1 LFTND
6 LGTAAKREDLSKN
19 NLNTMS
25 NNNFGKRKKTQSFR
39 PSGGMRNKIN
49 TKEAAE
55 NGREDIEN
63 SRMLNEPVYERPRE
77 AEILRAENKAFGI
90 KNEVDKKPTSAKNPE
105 PREQKE
111 GKGIIGAVKKFI
123 RKLLPKKPS
132 GKEIIISAESL
143 ETRVGIMQS
152 GQLEDFTME
161 RNNDERIVASIYK
174 GKVRNLEDRLEA
186 AFVDIGIEKNAFL
199 HYWDILPANLE
210 KQYEVIERKGKRRK
224 TPRISKKDIPKKYP
238 AGSEIILQIQK
249 GPIGTKGPRATTH
262 LSIPGRFL
270 VLLPFSDQLGISKKI
285 HDPKERK
292 RLKGILQSLDIPD
305 NMGAILRTAGEGK
318 TQRYFIRDLAMLMDQ
333 WRGVK
338 DRIDNAPAPTCVFR
352 EPDLIERTVRDFLT
366 EDVDRILI
374 DNRTAHERMQDLV
387 GKISKQSKKK
397 IQHYNEIQPIFDKHG
412 ISQQLE
418 QAFSRK
424 VNLKS
429 GGALVID
436 ETEALVAI
444 DVNTGSHKGGGKD
457 QGSTILKVNMEAAEE
472 VCRQLKLRNMGGLI
486 VIDFIDMKQRRD
498 RDKVMN
504 KVKECLRKDKAR
516 THVLPIS
523 QLGLMEMTRQRHSE
537 SVQSTFHD
545 ECHYCNGRGNIK
557 SPITMSVEIQRKLT
571 EILKARESDD
581 SDFILRVVVNPN
593 VLDRLRR
600 EDEDLIINFEKKYLV
615 KLEFRADTS
624 FHAEQFKIFDGT
636 NNRQLES
643 VGEHH

>member
-1 LFTND
+1 
-6 LGTAAKREDLSKN
+6 
-19 NLNTMS
+19 MS
-25 NNNFGKRKKTQSFR
+25 NKNFGKRKKSQSFR
-39 PSGGMRNKIN
+39 PSGGMRNKLLK
-49 TKEAAE
+49 KEQEKGREDME
-55 NGREDIEN
+55 NGRLLD
-63 SRMLNEPVYERPRE
+63 EPVFDHAHE
-77 AEILRAENKAFGI
+77 AEILKAENKAFGV
-90 KNEVDKKPTSAKNPE
+90 KEEAVTKAPPAEPKEEKP
-105 PREQKE
+105 KE
-111 GKGIIGAVKKFI
+111 ETGIIATVKKFV
-123 RKLLPKKPS
+123 RKLIPKKPS

-143 ETRVGIMQS
+143 ETRVGIMKS
-152 GQLEDFTME
+152 KQLEDFTME

-210 KQYEVIERKGKRRK
+210 KQYEVIERKGSKRRK

-270 VLLPFSDQLGISKKI
+270 VLLPYSDQLGISKKI
-285 HDPKERK
+285 SDPKERK
-292 RLKGILQSLDIPD
+292 RLKSILQKLDIPD
-305 NMGAILRTAGEGK
+305 NMGAILRTAGEGRRE
-318 TQRYFIRDLAMLMDQ
+318 RYFIRDLAVLMDQ
-333 WRGVK
+333 WREVK
-338 DRIDNAPAPTCVFR
+338 DRIDNEPAPTCVFR

-366 EDVDRILI
+366 DDVDRIVI
-374 DNRTAHERMQDLV
+374 DNRAAFERMQGLIE
-387 GKISKQSKKK
+387 KISPQSRKKLE
-397 IQHYNEIQPIFDKHG
+397 HYSEAQPIFDKFG
-412 ISQQLE
+412 ISKQLE

-457 QGSTILKVNMEAAEE
+457 QSSTILRVNMESAEE

-486 VIDFIDMKQRRD
+486 VIDFIDMKHARD
-498 RDKVMN
+498 RKKVEN
-504 KVKECLRKDKAR
+504 KMKECLRKDKAK
-516 THVLPIS
+516 THVLAIS

-557 SPITMSVEIQRKLT
+557 SPVTMSVEIQRKLT
-571 EILKARESDD
+571 EILKARDTSDE

-593 VLDRLRR
+593 VRDRLQR

-624 FHAEQFKIFDGT
+624 FHAEQFTILNGS
-636 NNRQLES
+636 NNRELVS
-643 VGEHH
+643 VGEHQR

>member
-1 LFTND
+1 
-6 LGTAAKREDLSKN
+6 
-19 NLNTMS
+19 MS
-25 NNNFGKRKKTQSFR
+25 NKNFGKRKKSQSFR
-39 PSGGMRNKIN
+39 PSGGMRNKVLK
-49 TKEAAE
+49 KEPEQGREDME
-55 NGREDIEN
+55 NGRILD
-63 SRMLNEPVYERPRE
+63 EPVFDNAHD
-77 AEILRAENKAFGI
+77 AEILKAENKAFGV
-90 KNEVDKKPTSAKNPE
+90 KEEAEKPTAETEADNVANK
-105 PREQKE
+105 KE
-111 GKGIIGAVKKFI
+111 KEETGIIASVKRFV
-123 RKLLPKKPS
+123 RKLIPKKPS
-132 GKEIIISAESL
+132 GREIIISAESL
-143 ETRVGIMQS
+143 ETRIGIMKS
-152 GQLEDFTME
+152 NRLEDFTME

-270 VLLPFSDQLGISKKI
+270 VLLPYSDQLGISKKI
-285 HDPKERK
+285 SDPKERK
-292 RLKGILQSLDIPD
+292 RLKSILQDLDIPD
-305 NMGAILRTAGEGK
+305 NMGAILRTAGEGRRK
-318 TQRYFIRDLAMLMDQ
+318 AFFVRDLKILMDQ
-333 WRGVK
+333 WKEVK
-338 DRIDNAPAPTCVFR
+338 DRIDNEPAPNCVFR

-366 EDVDRILI
+366 DDIDRILI
-374 DNRTAHERMQDLV
+374 DSKSAYERMQKLIEKV
-387 GKISKQSKKK
+387 SPQSKKK
-397 IQHYNEIQPIFDKHG
+397 LQHYTEAQPIFDKFG
-412 ISQQLE
+412 ITKQLE
-418 QAFSRK
+418 AAFSRK

-457 QGSTILKVNMEAAEE
+457 QSSTILRVNMEAAEE

-504 KVKECLRKDKAR
+504 KVKECLRKDKAK

-571 EILKARESDD
+571 EILKARGKDE
-581 SDFILRVVVNPN
+581 SDFILRVAVNPN
-593 VLDRLRR
+593 VLDRMRR

-624 FHAEQFKIFDGT
+624 FHAEQFKIFDAT
-636 NNRQLES
+636 NNRQLVS

>member
-1 LFTND
+1 
-6 LGTAAKREDLSKN
+6 
-19 NLNTMS
+19 MS
-25 NNNFGKRKKTQSFR
+25 NKNFGKRKKSQSFR
-39 PSGGMRNKIN
+39 PSGGMRNKLLK
-49 TKEAAE
+49 KEQEKGREDME
-55 NGREDIEN
+55 NGRLLD
-63 SRMLNEPVYERPRE
+63 EPVFDHVHE
-77 AEILRAENKAFGI
+77 AEILKAENKAFGV
-90 KNEVDKKPTSAKNPE
+90 KEEAVTKEPPAEPKEEKP
-105 PREQKE
+105 KE
-111 GKGIIGAVKKFI
+111 ETGIIATVKKFV
-123 RKLLPKKPS
+123 RKLIPKKPS

-143 ETRVGIMQS
+143 ETRVGIMKS
-152 GQLEDFTME
+152 KQLEDFTME

-210 KQYEVIERKGKRRK
+210 KQYEVIERKGSKRRK

-270 VLLPFSDQLGISKKI
+270 VLLPYSDQLGISKKI
-285 HDPKERK
+285 SDPKERK
-292 RLKGILQSLDIPD
+292 RLKSILQKLDIPD
-305 NMGAILRTAGEGK
+305 NMGAILRTAGEGRRE
-318 TQRYFIRDLAMLMDQ
+318 RYFIRDLAVLMDQ
-333 WRGVK
+333 WREVK
-338 DRIDNAPAPTCVFR
+338 DRIDNEPAPTCVFR

-366 EDVDRILI
+366 DDVDRIVI
-374 DNRTAHERMQDLV
+374 DNRAAFERMQGLIE
-387 GKISKQSKKK
+387 KISPQSRKKLE
-397 IQHYNEIQPIFDKHG
+397 HYSEAQPIFDKFG
-412 ISQQLE
+412 ISKQLE

-457 QGSTILKVNMEAAEE
+457 QSSTILRVNMESAEE

-486 VIDFIDMKQRRD
+486 VIDFIDMKHARD
-498 RDKVMN
+498 RKKVEN
-504 KVKECLRKDKAR
+504 KMKECLRKDKAK
-516 THVLPIS
+516 THVLAIS

-557 SPITMSVEIQRKLT
+557 SPVTMSVEIQRKLT
-571 EILKARESDD
+571 EILKARDTSDE

-593 VLDRLRR
+593 VRDRLQR

-624 FHAEQFKIFDGT
+624 FHAEQFTILNGS
-636 NNRQLES
+636 NNRELVS
-643 VGEHH
+643 VGEHQR

>member
-1 LFTND
+1 
-6 LGTAAKREDLSKN
+6 
-19 NLNTMS
+19 MS
-25 NNNFGKRKKTQSFR
+25 NKNFGKRKKSQSFR
-39 PSGGMRNKIN
+39 PSGGMRNKLLK
-49 TKEAAE
+49 KEQEKGREDME
-55 NGREDIEN
+55 NGRLLD
-63 SRMLNEPVYERPRE
+63 EPVFDHVHE
-77 AEILRAENKAFGI
+77 AEILKAENKASGV
-90 KNEVDKKPTSAKNPE
+90 KEEAVTKAPPAEPKEEKP
-105 PREQKE
+105 KE
-111 GKGIIGAVKKFI
+111 ETGIIATVKKFV
-123 RKLLPKKPS
+123 RKLIPKKPS

-143 ETRVGIMQS
+143 ETRVGIMKS
-152 GQLEDFTME
+152 KQLEDFTME

-210 KQYEVIERKGKRRK
+210 KQYEVIERKGSKRRK

-270 VLLPFSDQLGISKKI
+270 VLLPYSDQLGISKKI
-285 HDPKERK
+285 SDPKERK
-292 RLKGILQSLDIPD
+292 RLKSILQKLDIPD
-305 NMGAILRTAGEGK
+305 NMGAILRTAGEGRRE
-318 TQRYFIRDLAMLMDQ
+318 RYFIRDLAVLMDQ
-333 WRGVK
+333 WREVK
-338 DRIDNAPAPTCVFR
+338 DRIDNEPAPTCVFR

-366 EDVDRILI
+366 DDVDRIVI
-374 DNRTAHERMQDLV
+374 DNRAAFERMQGLIE
-387 GKISKQSKKK
+387 KISPQSRKKLE
-397 IQHYNEIQPIFDKHG
+397 HYSEAQPIFDKFG
-412 ISQQLE
+412 ISKQLE

-457 QGSTILKVNMEAAEE
+457 QSSTILRVNMESAEE

-486 VIDFIDMKQRRD
+486 VIDFIDMKHARD
-498 RDKVMN
+498 RKKVEN
-504 KVKECLRKDKAR
+504 KMKECLRKDKAK
-516 THVLPIS
+516 THVLAIS

-557 SPITMSVEIQRKLT
+557 SPVTMSVEIQRKLT
-571 EILKARESDD
+571 EILKARDTSDE

-593 VLDRLRR
+593 VRDRLQR

-624 FHAEQFKIFDGT
+624 FHAEQFTILNGS
-636 NNRQLES
+636 NNRELVS
-643 VGEHH
+643 VGEHQR

>member
-1 LFTND
+1 
-6 LGTAAKREDLSKN
+6 
-19 NLNTMS
+19 MS
-25 NNNFGKRKKTQSFR
+25 NKNFGKRKKSQSFR
-39 PSGGMRNKIN
+39 PSGGMRNKLLK
-49 TKEAAE
+49 KEVEKGREDME
-55 NGREDIEN
+55 NGRLLD
-63 SRMLNEPVYERPRE
+63 EPVFDHTHE
-77 AEILRAENKAFGI
+77 AEILKAENKAFGV
-90 KNEVDKKPTSAKNPE
+90 KEEKPEDTP
-105 PREQKE
+105 PPQPKE
-111 GKGIIGAVKKFI
+111 ETGIIAQVKKFV

-143 ETRVGIMQS
+143 ETRVGIMKS
-152 GQLEDFTME
+152 KQLEDFTME

-270 VLLPFSDQLGISKKI
+270 VLLPNSDQLGISKKI
-285 HDPKERK
+285 SDPKERK
-292 RLKGILQSLDIPD
+292 RLKSILQDLDIPD
-305 NMGAILRTAGEGK
+305 NMGAILRTAGEGRRK
-318 TQRYFIRDLAMLMDQ
+318 AYFVRDLAMLMDQ
-333 WRGVK
+333 WREVK
-338 DRIDNAPAPTCVFR
+338 DRIDNEPAPTCVFR

-366 EDVDRILI
+366 DDVDRILI
-374 DNRTAHERMQDLV
+374 DNKSSFDRMQTLI
-387 GKISKQSKKK
+387 GKVSPNSKKK
-397 IQHYNEIQPIFDKHG
+397 VQHYSEAQPIFDKFG
-412 ISQQLE
+412 ITKQLE
-418 QAFSRK
+418 AAFSRK

-457 QGSTILKVNMEAAEE
+457 QSSTILRVNMESAEE

-486 VIDFIDMKQRRD
+486 VIDFIDMKHARD
-498 RDKVMN
+498 RKKVEN
-504 KVKECLRKDKAR
+504 KMKECLRKDKAK
-516 THVLPIS
+516 THVLAIS

-557 SPITMSVEIQRKLT
+557 SPVTMSVEIQRKLT
-571 EILKARESDD
+571 EIMRSRDTAEE

-624 FHAEQFKIFDGT
+624 FHAEQFTILNGT
-636 NNRQLES
+636 NNRELVS
-643 VGEHH
+643 VGEQH

>member
-1 LFTND
+1 
-6 LGTAAKREDLSKN
+6 
-19 NLNTMS
+19 MS
-25 NNNFGKRKKTQSFR
+25 NNNFGKRKKNQSFR
-39 PSGGMRNKIN
+39 PSGGMRNRLNK
-49 TKEAAE
+49 KETAE
-55 NGREDIEN
+55 KDREDMEN
-63 SRMLNEPVYERPRE
+63 SRLLNEAVYERPKE
-77 AEILRAENKAFGI
+77 AEILRSENKAFGI
-90 KNEVDKKPTSAKNPE
+90 KEESAHKPATAKKPDRP
-105 PREQKE
+105 EQKE
-111 GKGIIGAVKKFI
+111 EKGIIGTVKKYI
-123 RKLLPKKPS
+123 RKLLPKKSS

-199 HYWDILPANLE
+199 HYWDILPASLE

-270 VLLPFSDQLGISKKI
+270 VLLPSTDQLGISKKI
-285 HDPKERK
+285 QDPKERK

-318 TQRYFIRDLAMLMDQ
+318 TQRYFVRDLAMLMDQ

-338 DRIDNAPAPTCVFR
+338 DSIDNISAPTCVFR

-374 DNRTAHERMQDLV
+374 DNRAAYERMQELV

-397 IQHYNEIQPIFDKHG
+397 IQHYSEAQPIFDKHS
-412 ISQQLE
+412 ISKQLE

-424 VNLKS
+424 VGLKS

-457 QGSTILKVNMEAAEE
+457 QSSTILRVNMEAAEE

-504 KVKECLRKDKAR
+504 KVKECLRRDKAR

-571 EILKARESDD
+571 EILKARDADD

>member
-1 LFTND
+1 
-6 LGTAAKREDLSKN
+6 
-19 NLNTMS
+19 MS
-25 NNNFGKRKKTQSFR
+25 NKNFGKRKKSQSFR
-39 PSGGMRNKIN
+39 PSGGMRNKLLK
-49 TKEAAE
+49 KEVEKGREDME
-55 NGREDIEN
+55 NGRLLD
-63 SRMLNEPVYERPRE
+63 EPVFDHTHE
-77 AEILRAENKAFGI
+77 AEILKAENKAFGV
-90 KNEVDKKPTSAKNPE
+90 KEEKPEDTP
-105 PREQKE
+105 PPQPKE
-111 GKGIIGAVKKFI
+111 EKPKEETGIIAQVKKFV

-143 ETRVGIMQS
+143 ETRVGIMKS
-152 GQLEDFTME
+152 KQLEDFTME

-270 VLLPFSDQLGISKKI
+270 VLLPNSDQLGISKKI
-285 HDPKERK
+285 SDPKERK
-292 RLKGILQSLDIPD
+292 RLKSILQDLDIPD
-305 NMGAILRTAGEGK
+305 NMGAILRTAGEGRRK
-318 TQRYFIRDLAMLMDQ
+318 AYFVRDLAMLMDQ
-333 WRGVK
+333 WREVK
-338 DRIDNAPAPTCVFR
+338 DRIDNEPAPTCVFR

-366 EDVDRILI
+366 DDVDRILI
-374 DNRTAHERMQDLV
+374 DNKSSFDRMQTLI
-387 GKISKQSKKK
+387 GKVSPNSKKK
-397 IQHYNEIQPIFDKHG
+397 VQHYSEAQPIFDKFG
-412 ISQQLE
+412 ITKQLE
-418 QAFSRK
+418 AAFSRK

-457 QGSTILKVNMEAAEE
+457 QSSTILRVNMESAEE

-486 VIDFIDMKQRRD
+486 VIDFIDMKHARD
-498 RDKVMN
+498 RKKVEN
-504 KVKECLRKDKAR
+504 KMKECLRKDKAK
-516 THVLPIS
+516 THVLAIS

-557 SPITMSVEIQRKLT
+557 SPVTMSVEIQRKLT
-571 EILKARESDD
+571 EIMRSRDTAEE

-624 FHAEQFKIFDGT
+624 FHAEQFTILNGT
-636 NNRQLES
+636 NNRELVS
-643 VGEHH
+643 VGEQH

>member
-1 LFTND
+1 
-6 LGTAAKREDLSKN
+6 
-19 NLNTMS
+19 MS
-25 NNNFGKRKKTQSFR
+25 NKNFGKRKKSQSFR
-39 PSGGMRNKIN
+39 PSGGMRNKLLK
-49 TKEAAE
+49 KEQEKGREDME
-55 NGREDIEN
+55 NGRLLD
-63 SRMLNEPVYERPRE
+63 EPVFDHAHE
-77 AEILRAENKAFGI
+77 AEILKAENKAFGV
-90 KNEVDKKPTSAKNPE
+90 KEEAVTKEPPAEPKEEKP
-105 PREQKE
+105 KE
-111 GKGIIGAVKKFI
+111 ETGIIATVKKFV
-123 RKLLPKKPS
+123 RKLIPKKPS

-143 ETRVGIMQS
+143 ETRVGIMKS
-152 GQLEDFTME
+152 KQLEDFTME

-210 KQYEVIERKGKRRK
+210 KQYEVIERKGSKRRK

-270 VLLPFSDQLGISKKI
+270 VLLPYSDQLGISKKI
-285 HDPKERK
+285 SDPKERK
-292 RLKGILQSLDIPD
+292 RLKSILQKLDIPD
-305 NMGAILRTAGEGK
+305 NMGAILRTAGEGRRE
-318 TQRYFIRDLAMLMDQ
+318 RYFIRDLAVLMDQ
-333 WRGVK
+333 WREVK
-338 DRIDNAPAPTCVFR
+338 DRIDNEPAPTCVFR

-366 EDVDRILI
+366 DDVDRIVI
-374 DNRTAHERMQDLV
+374 DNRAAFERMQGLIE
-387 GKISKQSKKK
+387 KISPQSRKKLE
-397 IQHYNEIQPIFDKHG
+397 HYSEAQPIFDKFG
-412 ISQQLE
+412 ISKQLE

-457 QGSTILKVNMEAAEE
+457 QSSTILRVNMESAEE

-486 VIDFIDMKQRRD
+486 VIDFIDMKHARD
-498 RDKVMN
+498 RKKVEN
-504 KVKECLRKDKAR
+504 KMKECLRKDKAK
-516 THVLPIS
+516 THVLAIS

-557 SPITMSVEIQRKLT
+557 SPVTMSVEIQRKLT
-571 EILKARESDD
+571 EILKARDTSDE

-593 VLDRLRR
+593 VRDRLQR

-624 FHAEQFKIFDGT
+624 FHAEQFTILNGS
-636 NNRQLES
+636 NNRELVS
-643 VGEHH
+643 VGEHQR

>member
-1 LFTND
+1 M
-6 LGTAAKREDLSKN
+6 KSK
-19 NLNTMS
+19 
-25 NNNFGKRKKTQSFR
+25 
-39 PSGGMRNKIN
+39 
-49 TKEAAE
+49 
-55 NGREDIEN
+55 
-63 SRMLNEPVYERPRE
+63 
-77 AEILRAENKAFGI
+77 
-90 KNEVDKKPTSAKNPE
+90 
-105 PREQKE
+105 
-111 GKGIIGAVKKFI
+111 
-123 RKLLPKKPS
+123 
-132 GKEIIISAESL
+132 
-143 ETRVGIMQS
+143 
-152 GQLEDFTME
+152 QLEDFTME

-210 KQYEVIERKGKRRK
+210 KQYEVIERKGSKRRK

-270 VLLPFSDQLGISKKI
+270 VLLPYSDQLGISKKI
-285 HDPKERK
+285 SDPKERK
-292 RLKGILQSLDIPD
+292 RLKSILQKLDIPD
-305 NMGAILRTAGEGK
+305 NMGAILRTAGEGRRE
-318 TQRYFIRDLAMLMDQ
+318 RYFIRDLAVLMDQ
-333 WRGVK
+333 WREVK
-338 DRIDNAPAPTCVFR
+338 DRIDNEPAPTCVFR

-366 EDVDRILI
+366 DDVDRIVI
-374 DNRTAHERMQDLV
+374 DNRAAFERMQGLIE
-387 GKISKQSKKK
+387 KISPQSRKKLE
-397 IQHYNEIQPIFDKHG
+397 HYSEAQPIFDKFG
-412 ISQQLE
+412 ISKQLE

-457 QGSTILKVNMEAAEE
+457 QSSTILRVNMESAEE

-486 VIDFIDMKQRRD
+486 VIDFIDMKHARD
-498 RDKVMN
+498 RKKVEN
-504 KVKECLRKDKAR
+504 KMKECLRKDKAK
-516 THVLPIS
+516 THVLAIS

-557 SPITMSVEIQRKLT
+557 SPVTMSVEIQRKLT
-571 EILKARESDD
+571 EILKARDTSDE

-593 VLDRLRR
+593 VRDRLQR

-624 FHAEQFKIFDGT
+624 FHAEQFTILNGS
-636 NNRQLES
+636 NNRELVS
-643 VGEHH
+643 VGEHQR

>member
-1 LFTND
+1 
-6 LGTAAKREDLSKN
+6 
-19 NLNTMS
+19 MS
-25 NNNFGKRKKTQSFR
+25 NKNFGKRKKSQSFR
-39 PSGGMRNKIN
+39 PSGGMRNKLLK
-49 TKEAAE
+49 KEQEKGREDME
-55 NGREDIEN
+55 NGRLLD
-63 SRMLNEPVYERPRE
+63 EPVFDHAHE
-77 AEILRAENKAFGI
+77 AEILKAENKAFGV
-90 KNEVDKKPTSAKNPE
+90 KEEAVTKDPPAEPKEEKP
-105 PREQKE
+105 KE
-111 GKGIIGAVKKFI
+111 ETGIIATVKKFV
-123 RKLLPKKPS
+123 RKLIPKKPS

-143 ETRVGIMQS
+143 ETRVGIMKS
-152 GQLEDFTME
+152 KQLEDFTME

-210 KQYEVIERKGKRRK
+210 KQYEVIERKGSKRRK

-270 VLLPFSDQLGISKKI
+270 VLLPYSDQLGISKKI
-285 HDPKERK
+285 SDPKERK
-292 RLKGILQSLDIPD
+292 RLKSILQKLDIPD
-305 NMGAILRTAGEGK
+305 NMGAILRTAGEGRRE
-318 TQRYFIRDLAMLMDQ
+318 RYFIRDLAVLMDQ
-333 WRGVK
+333 WREVK
-338 DRIDNAPAPTCVFR
+338 DRIDNEPAPTCVFR

-366 EDVDRILI
+366 DDVDRIVI
-374 DNRTAHERMQDLV
+374 DNRAAFERMQGLIE
-387 GKISKQSKKK
+387 KISPQSRKKLE
-397 IQHYNEIQPIFDKHG
+397 HYSEAQPIFDKFG
-412 ISQQLE
+412 ISKQLE

-457 QGSTILKVNMEAAEE
+457 QSSTILRVNMESAEE

-486 VIDFIDMKQRRD
+486 VIDFIDMKHARD
-498 RDKVMN
+498 RKKVEN
-504 KVKECLRKDKAR
+504 KMKECLRKDKAK
-516 THVLPIS
+516 THVLAIS

-557 SPITMSVEIQRKLT
+557 SPVTMSVEIQRKLT
-571 EILKARESDD
+571 EILKARDTSDE

-593 VLDRLRR
+593 VRDRLQR

-624 FHAEQFKIFDGT
+624 FHAEQFTILNGS
-636 NNRQLES
+636 NNRELVS
-643 VGEHH
+643 VGEHQR